1 MRPLVKLVIAPHP
14 DDEVLGAGG
23 AMARWVREGHSVQV
37 AVVTRG
43 RPPLYPEEG
52 EAQCREEARAAHG
65 RLGVA
70 TTWYLDLPAAEL
82 DVMPHRVLNGK
93 LGEII
98 RACDPDELYLPFPG
112 DVHLD
117 HQLVFHSAL
126 VAARP
131 NRTGYPEQ
139 VYAYETLSE
148 TNWNAPFLTPSFV
161 PNHFV
166 DITGTLD
173 AKLEAM
179 ALYRSQ
185 LQPAPHER
193 SLAAVRALATLRGA
207 TVGLGAAEAFVTIRT
222 VN

>member
-1 MRPLVKLVIAPHP
+1 MTALAKLVIAPHP

-23 AMARWVREGHSVQV
+23 AMARWSREGHAVHV
-37 AVVTRG
+37 LVVTRG
-43 RPPLYPEEG
+43 RPPLYS
-52 EAQCREEARAAHG
+52 REEEDRCRAEAEAAHR
-65 RLGVA
+65 RLGIA
-70 TTWYLDLPAAEL
+70 STAWLDLPAAEL
-82 DVMPHRVLNGK
+82 DGLPHRELNGRVAEAI
-93 LGEII
+93 LALAPE
-98 RACDPDELYLPFPG
+98 ELYVPFLG

-117 HQLVFHSAL
+117 HQLVFRSAL

-131 NRTGYPEQ
+131 CRSGWPRR

-148 TNWNAPFLTPSFV
+148 TNWNAPFLTPSFT

-166 DITGTLD
+166 DITGTLE

-185 LQPAPHER
+185 VRPAPHER
-193 SLAAVRALATLRGA
+193 SLQALRALATLRGA

-222 VN
+222 VA